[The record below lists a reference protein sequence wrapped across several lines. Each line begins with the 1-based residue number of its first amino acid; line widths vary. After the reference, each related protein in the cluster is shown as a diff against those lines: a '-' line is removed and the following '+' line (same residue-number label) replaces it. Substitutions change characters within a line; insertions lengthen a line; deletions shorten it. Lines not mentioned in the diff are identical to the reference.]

1 MIVVHRGRSHQLRV
15 RLLCGREKSGVNVL
29 SVATANQLSITN
41 VITAPY
47 PHCRDLAGP
56 CEKGLRGRSTTHP
69 WKGRRNR

>member
-15 RLLCGREKSGVNVL
+15 RLLYGREKSRMNVL

-47 PHCRDLAGP
+47 PQCLNLAGP
-56 CEKGLRGRSTTHP
+56 CEKGLRRRSTTHP
-69 WKGRRNR
+69 WEGRCNR